1 MSSTVSHANGDTSA
15 LTAAGSSSSS
25 SGGSDASRGGIILGC
40 GIILAIGSPRTQMLA
55 ALPACTR
62 CLDPPRPPPAA
73 GHHNVNLRSGCTI
86 DRVQESAGVC
96 FKKPKSKARRHK
108 IN

>member
-40 GIILAIGSPRTQMLA
+40 GIILAIGSPRTHSLDVSRSWSRSARAPA
-55 ALPACTR
+55 ATSRAA
-62 CLDPPRPPPAA
+62 PAA
-73 GHHNVNLRSGCTI
+73 GAGPPQCESEVGVHN
-86 DRVQESAGVC
+86 
-96 FKKPKSKARRHK
+96 
-108 IN
+108 